1 MRRFTPR
8 SLRVVLT
15 ALVASALAAVVAA
28 PSADAVTYTRTASST
43 YNAYSINSYK
53 AKVWPYKSATP
64 TGYAVSSRILTAYNS
79 GGSKVASGVGS
90 AWLSAGTYSVYSKS
104 TFRQG
109 YTTKVNQTYTVAS
122 SPTPYSCV
130 VNSSD
135 YDATVDALAVGV
147 SCNAYDDR
155 NTKIALTAT
164 GYAPAT
170 SSYSYAAGT
179 SVSGYAAVDD
189 WLWNTEYYYYSGLD
203 GLMTSVTQAAD
214 AKVGTSVTTTVTK
227 TLYRYKTAYTKR
239 TVYVKKVY
247 NPPVCSWAEYK
258 SVYYNFDGGGDSLA
272 LVRRIIGSS
281 GTRTSYTSSDGDVI
295 AFYQWKNSEGGTV
308 SVGFFNDEA
317 YTKSWWS

>member
-8 SLRVVLT
+8 SLRLVLT
-15 ALVASALAAVVAA
+15 ALLAATVSVLVAA
-28 PSADAVTYTRTASST
+28 PGAEAVTYARTASST

-64 TGYAVSSRILTAYNS
+64 SGYTVSSRVLTAYNS
-79 GGSKVASGVGS
+79 AGAKVASGVS
-90 AWLSAGTYSVYSKS
+90 SKWLPAGTYSVYSKS

-130 VNSSD
+130 VNTSQYDSS
-135 YDATVDALAVGV
+135 VDALAVGV

-164 GYAPAT
+164 GYAPAN
-170 SSYSYAAGT
+170 SSYTYTAGT
-179 SVSGYAAVDD
+179 SVSGYTAVDD
-189 WLWNTEYYYYSGLD
+189 WLWNTEYYYYAGQD
-203 GLMTSVTQAAD
+203 GLMTSVTNAAD

-227 TLYRYKTAYTKR
+227 TLYRYKTAYSKR
-239 TVYVKKVY
+239 TVYVKKIY

-281 GTRTSYTSSDGDVI
+281 GTRTSYSSSDGDVI